1 VTAGT
6 TLRATP
12 DGMEAGASRRERLTA
27 GVQQMGGVGMLLAV
41 VLVFSG
47 ISHGKYGFAS
57 KGNFETIVSGSAFTG
72 LLALGMTFVI
82 ISGGIDLSVGSV
94 FALGGVL
101 AARGAQHGTWG
112 AVLYPLVFCGLF
124 GLVQGII
131 IAKLRM
137 PPFIVTLAGLSIARG
152 VEQIVT
158 HDGNT
163 TYAINAGSLFLKFGA
178 GTWRAIG
185 IFVVAFALGALVLQ
199 RTRFGQAL
207 FAIGGN
213 ENAAL
218 LMGVPIAR
226 TKIIVYTVSAVLA
239 GAGGALNASRS
250 FSGPVTVGV
259 GFELTAIAA
268 TVIGGTLLTGGAG
281 SVSGTAAGVLL
292 LGVISNLI
300 GRYLSQYGSAAS
312 DAVNGGFLAAVV
324 VLQAYLTRVQRIRQ

>member
-1 VTAGT
+1 MTVPTTVRPTAELVEPGS
-6 TLRATP
+6 
-12 DGMEAGASRRERLTA
+12 GRRERLTA
-27 GVQQMGGVGMLLAV
+27 TIQQLGGVGMLVIV
-41 VLVFSG
+41 VVVASA
-47 ISHGKYGFAS
+47 ISHDKFGFAT

-101 AARGAQHGTWG
+101 AARGSQHGTLT
-112 AVLYPLVFCGLF
+112 AILYPLLFCAFF
-124 GLVQGII
+124 GLVQGIA
-131 IAKLRM
+131 IARFKM

-152 VEQIVT
+152 LEQVVT
-158 HDGNT
+158 NDGNT
-163 TYAINAGSLFLKFGA
+163 TYQIKAGLVFLKFGG
-178 GTWRAIG
+178 GTWRAIA
-185 IFVVAFALGALVLQ
+185 IFVVVFALGALVLQ

-226 TKIIVYTVSAVLA
+226 TKVLVYVLSATLA
-239 GAGGALNASRS
+239 GVGGALNASRS
-250 FSGPVTVGV
+250 FAGPVTVGT

-281 SVSGTAAGVLL
+281 SISGTAAGVLL
-292 LGVISNLI
+292 LAVISNLI
-300 GRYLSQYGSAAS
+300 GRYLSNYGSAAS
-312 DAVNGGFLAAVV
+312 DAVNGAFLALVI
-324 VLQAYLTRVQRIRQ
+324 VLQAYLTRVQRIQQ

>member
-1 VTAGT
+1 MSVPT
-6 TLRATP
+6 TVRPATELAEE
-12 DGMEAGASRRERLTA
+12 GSGRRERLTA
-27 GVQQMGGVGMLLAV
+27 TIQQLGGVGMLVIVVVVASAV
-41 VLVFSG
+41 
-47 ISHGKYGFAS
+47 SHDKFGFAT

-101 AARGAQHGTWG
+101 AARGAQHGTWT
-112 AVLYPLVFCGLF
+112 AILYPLVFCAFF
-124 GLVQGII
+124 GLVQGVV
-131 IAKLRM
+131 IARFRM

-152 VEQIVT
+152 LEQVVT
-158 HDGNT
+158 KDGNT
-163 TYAINAGSLFLKFGA
+163 TYQIKPGSVFLTFGG
-178 GTWRAIG
+178 GTWRAIA
-185 IFVVAFALGALVLQ
+185 IFVVAFALGALLLQ
-199 RTRFGQAL
+199 ATRFGQAL

-226 TKIIVYTVSAVLA
+226 TKVLVYVLSATLA

-250 FSGPVTVGV
+250 LAGPVTVGT

-268 TVIGGTLLTGGAG
+268 TVIGGTLLAGGAG

-292 LGVISNLI
+292 LAVISNLI
-300 GRYLSQYGSAAS
+300 GRYLSDYGSAAS
-312 DAVNGGFLAAVV
+312 DAVNGGFLALVI
-324 VLQAYLTRVQRIRQ
+324 VLQAYLTRVQRIQQ